1 MSKES
6 NPDIPFMATLTP
18 IQLPFQLRYG
28 VNTESAEYRQLIN
41 DISDNIN
48 DIVDAA
54 VHFQSTEYSELSS
67 DVKSLRMFV
76 WQPQHW
82 LRFHVFPNGVAI
94 VEHVQPLHSDD
105 TVKAL
110 EEKAQAL
117 SEQVIQEQ
125 WPTFIEISKS
135 LIKLNQ
141 NLIQM
146 VGDDSLNTF
155 PLQIKW
161 ITRCLCLKKPDL
173 TSSTW
178 QRNLT
183 QWLANTRSPADAQLL
198 CDGKLNHSMTWLN
211 YVVVDVQQNATGLMY
226 DYRFDSM
233 ILAQYFYTAQENC
246 NQQLKQAIEKAYIAD
261 DLLTAEKTLSK
272 ARLAA
277 RMQTIQY
284 HDALKY
290 VTRDKR
296 EKIAEILNGWDYSEL
311 VENSNRMIDVCS
323 SRLEEVDNRRR
334 EKSSV
339 MTDLLLVALSFFAV
353 FELSLY
359 LVELSREMMSRP
371 TLDYHDDSSSVFL
384 SFIANIDTDYMFSFG
399 VLVTVALFFI
409 YRKFKQS

>member
-1 MSKES
+1 
-6 NPDIPFMATLTP
+6 
-18 IQLPFQLRYG
+18 
-28 VNTESAEYRQLIN
+28 
-41 DISDNIN
+41 
-48 DIVDAA
+48 
-54 VHFQSTEYSELSS
+54 
-67 DVKSLRMFV
+67 
-76 WQPQHW
+76 
-82 LRFHVFPNGVAI
+82 
-94 VEHVQPLHSDD
+94 
-105 TVKAL
+105 
-110 EEKAQAL
+110 
-117 SEQVIQEQ
+117 
-125 WPTFIEISKS
+125 
-135 LIKLNQ
+135 
-141 NLIQM
+141 
-146 VGDDSLNTF
+146 
-155 PLQIKW
+155 
-161 ITRCLCLKKPDL
+161 
-173 TSSTW
+173 
-178 QRNLT
+178 
-183 QWLANTRSPADAQLL
+183 
-198 CDGKLNHSMTWLN
+198 
-211 YVVVDVQQNATGLMY
+211 
-226 DYRFDSM
+226 M

-399 VLVTVALFFI
+399 VLVTVGLFFI